1 MGTAISFGSRSN
13 RRAALRRQRF
23 ANSTVTARSGAG
35 CPVAGEWEIID
46 RLTTTAV
53 LARGQPMPVY
63 FGQKVDWVLV
73 RKG

>member
-23 ANSTVTARSGAG
+23 ASSTLTARSGAG

-46 RLTTTAV
+46 RFTTTAV
-53 LARGQPMPVY
+53 LARGQPMPMY
-63 FGQKVDWVLV
+63 FGQMVDWVLV
-73 RKG
+73 REG